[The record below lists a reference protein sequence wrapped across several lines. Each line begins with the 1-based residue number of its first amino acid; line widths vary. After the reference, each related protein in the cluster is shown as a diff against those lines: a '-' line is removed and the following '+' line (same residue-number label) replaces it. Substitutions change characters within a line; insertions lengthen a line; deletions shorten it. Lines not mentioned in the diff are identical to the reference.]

1 MNKHNRALVESSL
14 KDAFIKT
21 DKDLYREMENA
32 NIDIKFSGTTACLT
46 YIKGNKIYCSNLGDS
61 RAVIFSRNGENWAA
75 QPLSED
81 HKGENPVEAQR
92 IIINGGRIAPYYDE
106 DG

>member
-1 MNKHNRALVESSL
+1 
-14 KDAFIKT
+14 
-21 DKDLYREMENA
+21 MENA
-32 NIDIKFSGTTACLT
+32 NIDIKFSGTTTCLT
-46 YIKGNKIYCSNLGDS
+46 YIHENKIYCSNLGDS
-61 RAVIFSRNGENWAA
+61 RAVIFSRNGEEWGA

-106 DG
+106 DGEQMGPYRVWMKT